1 MYFLLVIAAFIITL
15 PIAGLGAYRKENL
28 PGFAFCITLAIPAW
42 YLGRMFPLAGGPI
55 LGILLGIILA
65 NLGLPF
71 PPKSF
76 KAGIQVSSKKALQV
90 AIVLLGFQMNLL
102 NVLALGTQAL
112 LLLFAVITAALV
124 TVHFAGK
131 LIALR
136 GNEQILIGVGTAIC
150 GGSAIAAA
158 SPILRAKEDEVAR
171 AISVIF
177 LFNVIAAFSFPV
189 LGHLIGMT
197 DLQFGM
203 WAGSA
208 INDTSSVVAASFA
221 YSDEAGGVATVVKLT
236 RTLMIIPFCLALS
249 VLQSRKSKEN
259 AGKFQIGKMFPWF
272 VLGFIVASII
282 RTIDLI
288 PVNIPTF
295 WGQMGRFLIVVAMTA
310 IGLGCNIRELLQK
323 GKKSILLGGCCS
335 LAVALAALGVIHLLG
350 LG

>member
-1 MYFLLVIAAFIITL
+1 MYFLFVVAALVITI
-15 PIAGLGAYRKENL
+15 PIAGLSAYRKENL
-28 PGFAFCITLAIPAW
+28 PGLALCIALAVPAW
-42 YLGRMFPLAGGPI
+42 YLGRIFPLAGGPI
-55 LGILLGIILA
+55 LGIMLGIILA

-71 PPKSF
+71 PTNNF
-76 KAGIQVSSKKALQV
+76 KAGIQISSKKALQV

-112 LLLFAVITAALV
+112 LLLLAVIAAALV
-124 TVHFAGK
+124 TVHLTGR

-158 SPILRAKEDEVAR
+158 SPIIKAKEDEVAR

-189 LGHLIGMT
+189 FGHLAGMT

-221 YSDEAGGVATVVKLT
+221 YSDEAGGIATVVKLT

-249 VLQSRKSKEN
+249 VLQNRKSKE
-259 AGKFQIGKMFPWF
+259 ASGKLQIGKTFPWF
-272 VLGFIVASII
+272 VAGFVIASII
-282 RTIDLI
+282 RTMDFI
-288 PVNIPTF
+288 PANIPAF
-295 WGQMGRFLIVVAMTA
+295 WGQMGRFLIIVAMIS

-323 GKKSILLGGCCS
+323 GRKSILLGGCCS
-335 LAVALAALGVIHLLG
+335 LAVALTALGIIHLLG
-350 LG
+350 LQ